1 MNFVATK
8 NKDMKTVF
16 CYSEVLGTL
25 RKADVAA
32 IGEKFG
38 LYVPHSYTKERTV
51 DYVCSFAI
59 ENMEYALD
67 VFSLADLKKLKKIVE
82 LRPNA
87 GLETKM
93 QKRLSLIQKMGFVVT
108 YTDKSRSLWKFFLPD
123 ELRLIIGPCID
134 GVIAKKNEEKA
145 KLKELD
151 KHEQDF
157 LADIIR
163 QREEAMLPPDLTQQ
177 QELTIMVGLDNL
189 PIYRIFKILD
199 STSFQLLY
207 SLITFLFQWDMMHE
221 HSFSFYRNGE
231 IVQLNNLMRL
241 HQLNLQ
247 PGDEIHMR
255 YDINGDDWQHT
266 LMISEVKP
274 CATPPD
280 DYMPEFVTGACGDP
294 GEGSGGNEVIRQKW
308 DSLGLDK
315 QSPSHFVLNDTLQFF
330 WKYKGL

>member
-8 NKDMKTVF
+8 NKEMKTVF

-67 VFSLADLKKLKKIVE
+67 VFSLADLKKLQKI
-82 LRPNA
+82 
-87 GLETKM
+87 
-93 QKRLSLIQKMGFVVT
+93 GFVVT

-315 QSPSHFVLNDTLQFF
+315 QSPRHFVLNDTLQFF
-330 WKYKGL
+330 CKYRSL